1 MAVQRVYT
9 RTLRAGRRA
18 PRPPDRPRG
27 GGERVLGR
35 AARDEEYE
43 RTSTTVVN
51 GYLLPAMQRY
61 LADLTAGL
69 ARSGVRAP
77 VLVVASNGGVV
88 GARQAAERPV
98 FVVGSGPAAGV
109 TGAARLGAALGEPNL
124 IAFDMAAPLQVRASA
139 SNTIR
144 TGPTRLLWSRSASRT

>member
-1 MAVQRVYT
+1 VAVS
-9 RTLRAGRRA
+9 ASWA
-18 PRPPDRPRG
+18 
-27 GGERVLGR
+27 VLP
-35 AARDEEYE
+35 EMKEYE

-144 TGPTRLLWSRSASRT
+144 TGPLGCSGRARRRVRDDGVREEIAWPITDRSS